1 MPQHRFAIVCDST
14 CDLPPEIISRLEVV
28 CVPLSV
34 EAGGKTYRDDAD
46 HEAGVAALRRSHASA
61 RILRPG
67 AEEFLAMYRALI
79 AEGYANIATVCSSL
93 PRTGTWAAAEEAI
106 AQIGAQDGLRMRT
119 VDTGVASVGSGIVVE
134 RLAMARK
141 SGVEFEQAVNLAR
154 ALAHEVRTL
163 FIPEASSGF
172 MRDAIP
178 RKRSRLMAR
187 ATTLRLRLAGERTLF
202 LLSHGEWTALARS
215 TDMGDLCGR
224 SAHAMSSVASS
235 EGDLVYA
242 VLGAAGSKGLRAL
255 EKPLD
260 TNEFCSLRLGRG
272 NASLA
277 ILATLGTDAV
287 GVSFVPKEIYLR
299 AGACDPLPKGLIPG
313 RHDGPGD
320 TGN

>member
-34 EAGGKTYRDDAD
+34 EVGGKTYRDDTD
-46 HEAGVAALRRSHASA
+46 HEAGLAALRRSHVSA

-67 AEEFLAMYRALI
+67 VEEFLAVYRALM
-79 AEGYANIATVCSSL
+79 AEGYTNIATVCSSL

-106 AQIGAQDGLRMRT
+106 ARIGAKDGLRMRT
-119 VDTGVASVGSGIVVE
+119 VDTGVVSVGSGIVVE
-134 RLAMARK
+134 RLAMARE

-178 RKRSRLMAR
+178 RKRSRLMVR
-187 ATTLRLRLAGERTLF
+187 ATSLRLRLAGERTLF

-235 EGDLVYA
+235 EGDLVYS

-277 ILATLGTDAV
+277 VLASVGTDAV
-287 GVSFVPKEIYLR
+287 GVAFVPKEIYLR
-299 AGACDPLPKGLIPG
+299 AGACEPLPKGLIPG
-313 RHDGPGD
+313 RLDGPGD